1 MNLNLF
7 FRLRFF
13 SARMLLPTA
22 HELSGNSSDQPATHP
37 RTDVD
42 SRELPPKDAK
52 LVFIASFCHL
62 FHGKKLR
69 SNRVVSQSL
78 PNQYLADPDVQL
90 MLRVVSDDH
99 LAFEELVERYQ
110 DRLIGF
116 FYHLLGDRTVSEDLA
131 QDAFL
136 RIYRAR
142 ERYQAS
148 ARFSTWLFRIAH
160 NLASNQL
167 RGMAK
172 RKKDVSLAA
181 RSSGSQ
187 EVRLADRSAL
197 MPTRQLVSREVQ
209 TQVREAMDCLGERQ
223 RMAVLLHKFEGM
235 SYQDIANVMGLNEV
249 AVKSLL
255 ARARGKLKIALE
267 KFA

>member
-1 MNLNLF
+1 
-7 FRLRFF
+7 
-13 SARMLLPTA
+13 
-22 HELSGNSSDQPATHP
+22 
-37 RTDVD
+37 
-42 SRELPPKDAK
+42 
-52 LVFIASFCHL
+52 
-62 FHGKKLR
+62 
-69 SNRVVSQSL
+69 VVSQSL

-90 MLRVVSDDH
+90 MLRVATDDH
-99 LAFEELVERYQ
+99 GAFEELVDRYQ
-110 DRLIGF
+110 HRLIGF

-142 ERYQAS
+142 ERYKAS

-160 NLASNQL
+160 NLASNQI

-172 RKKDVSLAA
+172 HRREISLAV
-181 RSSGSQ
+181 RQSESQ
-187 EVRLADRSAL
+187 EVRLEERVLAERSAL

-209 TQVREAMDCLGERQ
+209 MQVREALDCLGERQ
-223 RMAVLLHKFEGM
+223 KMAVLLHKFEGM
-235 SYQDIANVMGLNEV
+235 SYEDIGNVMGMNVV

-267 KFA
+267 RFA